1 LCFLEVNI
9 DVLVVIN
16 VLVDILIVVVGEEF
30 SVTTVITST
39 AATASTSTA
48 ATASTSTAATAS
60 TSTAVIIVVAGFS
73 VAVTQTVKVVVVVV
87 RVLVPAVALVDTGGS
102 RSWDHRKRGRSDTTT
117 GRNGASAGRL
127 DDLNRSRKTLLNYYR
142 CWSRSRSDEFELG
155 RSNLLDNCSGRGNV
169 CGMDLFNDGLLDNR
183 GGNDFLNNDG
193 GGGGGGTAA
202 TPALLD
208 GIAAVGV
215 RTDGVVPRV
224 STMNARIDGCL
235 DLGGVDGLAVN
246 GLQMLVDDRLNDIL
260 DRLDDVDG
268 LRVGASVD
276 DRWVDLGLGRADN
289 ILLDGTAAVLGSGNC
304 AGEKAERDNG
314 EHKRVWYLH
323 LHLESAN

>member
-1 LCFLEVNI
+1 M
-9 DVLVVIN
+9 
-16 VLVDILIVVVGEEF
+16 
-30 SVTTVITST
+30 
-39 AATASTSTA
+39 
-48 ATASTSTAATAS
+48 
-60 TSTAVIIVVAGFS
+60 
-73 VAVTQTVKVVVVVV
+73 AVTQTVKVVVVVV

-117 GRNGASAGRL
+117 GRNRASAGRL

-142 CWSRSRSDEFELG
+142 CWCRSRSRSDEFELG
-155 RSNLLDNCSGRGNV
+155 RSNLLDNCSGRDNV
-169 CGMDLFNDGLLDNR
+169 YGKDLFNDGLLDNR

-193 GGGGGGTAA
+193 GGGGGGGGGTAA

-215 RTDGVVPRV
+215 RTNSVIPRVSAMNARIDGVVPRV
-224 STMNARIDGCL
+224 STRNARIDGCL

-314 EHKRVWYLH
+314 EHKRMWYLH